1 MSGQGRS
8 KLGVDIGRDLDP
20 VLDPKQLSR
29 IEGVHRG
36 FFYQHLYAVNL
47 LLLMPGSQTVSVAVE
62 RDEDVELR
70 RPNFTIYIQ
79 VKTRV
84 GALTPSDI
92 DGALDRFADIRRAH
106 MRGDR
111 SGAVTFVIVANSE
124 PSAALTARRVG
135 DDWPAD
141 VALLTPE
148 SAPVHGL
155 PVPAGSVEEALAR
168 CEVVAAGIPFGGLAP
183 ATLVLKLATIVQ
195 HTATGARD
203 HVITVDDIPELLEQ
217 IVGQLQNFPEPPR
230 PYHPQREEPPIISR
244 QRIRLVIGFS
254 GAGKTAWAAE
264 AVRHRPEPIAYFDVS
279 ELPAASVASNL
290 AREIVARF
298 LGGTKRSARLPPS
311 GGLDMLRAADA
322 LLAEQGARVLVVLD
336 NAHRLSADELRQLV
350 EAAPNTAFLALA
362 QPWPGRALIEARLGI
377 ECELLQG
384 YDTDAVA
391 AVFASEDVGIDVPDT
406 EAVLRL
412 TGGLPLYVANA
423 ALLTANIYAGDAKA
437 FCEAIERRTHEQ
449 DIAQDLIL
457 EASFEALSSHAR
469 DAVALLGLCD
479 VPITSDEAAVLL
491 NDLGEKRASALR
503 ELRRAS
509 MVSNYPDGLG
519 LHDALRPL
527 AAGHQLT
534 LPHERV
540 EAALKRLHTI
550 LTESLAEN
558 HSIPRV
564 TLLIR
569 LLPRVG
575 RTDVVVDLATSE
587 MFYEQGNMAVMWD
600 TLVAAADDMTASPRD
615 RFWALDAIA
624 YWKSR
629 DGGIPDPDVVATMAK
644 LVEENPDFALREKL
658 NLLFKQLILA
668 GSAGNRRMIEK
679 LSATGRRLTRDHLME
694 SRIFRYNRAVA
705 LYRVGAL
712 DAVRRALEPLIDDI
726 FKLFGFPERQLIG
739 TNGEALVELLSQV
752 GDRED
757 VKRAADALNLWCAVV
772 AKMGDFPGLRRIQA
786 MKLYASTAAGRSAVI
801 AGQEAADEMLKF
813 AGDATGARELME
825 DKILPL
831 IKQYGLTDLALQARG
846 EYAVILA
853 YCGDFEGADR
863 EIAALSNYGGAEIRQ
878 EEFRRQAMIV
888 DGVRAG
894 ILTAEPRRPRRV
906 GLQYVLEP
914 NRIGHDR
921 GPNDPCHCGSGRKFK
936 RCHGKRR

>member
-1 MSGQGRS
+1 VNGQDRS
-8 KLGVDIGRDLDP
+8 KRGVDVGRDLDP

-47 LLLMPGSQTVSVAVE
+47 LLLMPGSQTASVAVE
-62 RDEDVELR
+62 RDEDVEVR
-70 RPNFTIYIQ
+70 RPNLTIYIQ

-84 GALTPSDI
+84 GPLTPSDI
-92 DGALDRFADIRRAH
+92 DGALDRFADIREAH
-106 MRGDR
+106 RRGDR
-111 SGAVTFVIVANSE
+111 SGEVTFVIVANSE
-124 PSAALTARRVG
+124 PSAALAARRAVDG
-135 DDWPAD
+135 WPAD

-148 SAPVHGL
+148 SVPVHGL
-155 PVPAGSVEEALAR
+155 PMPAGSIEEALAR

-195 HTATGARD
+195 HTSTGSRD
-203 HVITVDDIPELLEQ
+203 HVITADDLPVLLEQ
-217 IVGQLQNFPEPPR
+217 IVDQLQDFPEPPR
-230 PYHPQREEPPIISR
+230 PYHPQRDEPPIISD
-244 QRIRLVIGFS
+244 QRVRLVIGFS

-279 ELPAASVASNL
+279 ELPAASIASNL

-298 LGGTKRSARLPPS
+298 LGGSERSARLPPS
-311 GGLDMLRAADA
+311 GGLDMLRTADA
-322 LLAEQGARVLVVLD
+322 LLAERGTRILVVLD
-336 NAHRLSADELRQLV
+336 NAHRLSAGEFRQIV
-350 EAAPNTAFLALA
+350 EAAPDTAFLALA
-362 QPWPGRALIEARLGI
+362 QPWPDRALIEVTLDV

-384 YDTDAVA
+384 YDIDAVA
-391 AVFASEDVGIDVPDT
+391 AVFASEDVGIDVPDA

-412 TGGLPLYVANA
+412 TGGLPLYIANA
-423 ALLTANIYAGDAKA
+423 ARLTAKIYAGDAKA
-437 FCEAIERRTHEQ
+437 FCEAIERRTHER

-491 NDLGEKRASALR
+491 NDLGEQWAAAVR

-509 MVSNYPDGLG
+509 MVINYPDGLG

-527 AAGHQLT
+527 AAGRRLT
-534 LPHERV
+534 LAHERIDS
-540 EAALKRLHTI
+540 ALERLHTI
-550 LTESLAEN
+550 LMASLRRN
-558 HSIPRV
+558 HSIPRITSLV
-564 TLLIR
+564 R

-600 TLVAAADDMTASPRD
+600 TLVAAAEDTTTSPRD
-615 RFWALDAIA
+615 RFWPLDAIA

-629 DGGIPDPDVVATMAK
+629 DGGIPDPDVVATMAT
-644 LVEENPDFALREKL
+644 LVEENPDFALRERL

-668 GSAGNRRMIEK
+668 ASAGDRRRVEK
-679 LSATGRRLTRDHLME
+679 LSETGRRLTRDHPME

-705 LYRVGAL
+705 LYRIGAL
-712 DAVRRALEPLIDDI
+712 DAVRKALEPLIDDM
-726 FKLFGFPERQLIG
+726 FKVFGFPERQLIG
-739 TNGEALVELLSQV
+739 TNREELVELLSQA
-752 GDRED
+752 GDPEE
-757 VKRAADALNLWCAVV
+757 VKRAADALNLWCTVV
-772 AKMGDFPGLRRIQA
+772 VRMGDFPGLRRIQA
-786 MKLYASTAAGRSAVI
+786 MKLYASTAAGRSAVV
-801 AGQEAADEMLKF
+801 AGQDAADEMLKF

-825 DKILPL
+825 DKIMPL
-831 IKQYGLTDLALQARG
+831 ITQYGLTDLALQARG

-863 EIAALSNYGGAEIRQ
+863 EIAALRNYGGDEIRQ
-878 EEFRRQAMIV
+878 EEFEHQAVTVEGI
-888 DGVRAG
+888 RAG
-894 ILTAEPRRPRRV
+894 VLTARPRRPRRV
-906 GLQYVLEP
+906 GLQYVFEP
-914 NRIGHDR
+914 NRIGRDR
-921 GPNDPCHCGSGRKFK
+921 GPDDPCHCGSGRKYK